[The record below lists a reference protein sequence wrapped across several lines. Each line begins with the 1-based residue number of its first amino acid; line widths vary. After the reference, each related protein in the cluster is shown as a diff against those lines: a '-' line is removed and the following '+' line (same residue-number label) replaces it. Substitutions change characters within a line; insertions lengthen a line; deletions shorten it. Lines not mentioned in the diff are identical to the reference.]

1 MAPRALWVCRPAG
14 NPVMRSAAAK
24 QSAPAKTV
32 LLVDDN
38 PSVRTGLRDLFLSAG
53 FNVCIEAENGLKA
66 IEVVQDYTPDI
77 IILDVA
83 MPVMNGIDAAPRLKA
98 LLPDTP
104 IIIFSLHAAFMKQ
117 EQLTALGVAA
127 AFMKGDPLDK
137 LVEKANELIGE

>member
-1 MAPRALWVCRPAG
+1 MHT
-14 NPVMRSAAAK
+14 AAQRK
-24 QSAPAKTV
+24 SVPSRTV

-38 PSVRTGLRDLFLSAG
+38 PSVRAGLRDLFFSAG
-53 FNVCIEAENGLKA
+53 FEVCIEAENGLKA
-66 IEVVQDYTPDI
+66 IDLAQDYTPDLV
-77 IILDVA
+77 ILDVG

-137 LVEKANELIGE
+137 LLEKPMNC